1 MNKSDLRKI
10 IKEEI
15 QKVLKESLNVDPTL
29 KAELQRVAKDRKRYQ
44 EDEDIFSEMQSIITQ
59 IILKSKSGMS
69 KSEAKSLASG
79 IMEDETTLSGSVNS
93 ILGTIQDSLEEDDD
107 FNIEAIYVEPKVPSS
122 VALHWFILITAEG
135 KKGSEIGVRPMS
147 VQASNSN
154 FPNRSNTYRTMP
166 NARPAKGVTYST
178 TMSPN
183 EVINLFISN
192 GLVNKQGKGITYT
205 TKSLDGWEDITKFMA
220 KTNKIFKKK

>member
-1 MNKSDLRKI
+1 
-10 IKEEI
+10 
-15 QKVLKESLNVDPTL
+15 
-29 KAELQRVAKDRKRYQ
+29 
-44 EDEDIFSEMQSIITQ
+44 
-59 IILKSKSGMS
+59 MS

-79 IMEDETTLSGSVNS
+79 IMEDEVTLSGSVNS

-107 FNIEAIYVEPKVPSS
+107 FNVETIYVNPKVPSS
-122 VALHWFILITAEG
+122 IALHWVVIITAEG
-135 KKGSEIGVRPMS
+135 KKGSTINVIPMS
-147 VQASNSN
+147 LQASNSN

-166 NARPAKGVTYST
+166 NARPAKRASYRT

-205 TKSLDGWEDITKFMA
+205 SKSVDGWEDITKFMA
-220 KTNKIFKKK
+220 KTNRIFKKK